1 LADYISHVQIN
12 FHHPL
17 AMFGLFVSQCQIC
30 GSGFKKQ
37 RYRWTIRGKKA
48 WVCPRCNTQL
58 ERRTS
63 SAAFGTEVDYPEVRN
78 PGGCGCRSSLGC
90 LGIGFLLLVVI
101 ALLAPKTTV
110 PDQTGLSDSPQLP
123 QSTLSTAPSVKVP
136 LFQKPS
142 RAVAAPI
149 SLGLQDTSP
158 EKPAWRNGEGEW
170 YGLSKIITHKGAFSK
185 VGDVDNDITCMHTSS
200 DSHQVMQVRWT
211 ANVFNLDGA
220 SSTLPKFKELCL
232 SYCRQLG
239 SDLPESLFENVDTQK
254 GQFLETSHAV
264 FEIKRLDYKLGYGWI
279 FTIKSK

>member
-1 LADYISHVQIN
+1 
-12 FHHPL
+12 
-17 AMFGLFVSQCQIC
+17 MFGLFVSQCQIC

-110 PDQTGLSDSPQLP
+110 PDQKGLSDSPQLP

-239 SDLPESLFENVDTQK
+239 SDLPESLFENVDPQK